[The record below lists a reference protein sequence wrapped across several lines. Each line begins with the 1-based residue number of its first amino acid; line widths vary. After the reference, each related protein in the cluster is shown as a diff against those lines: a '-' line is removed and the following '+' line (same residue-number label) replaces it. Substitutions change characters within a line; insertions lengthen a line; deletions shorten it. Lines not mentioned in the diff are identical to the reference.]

1 MTARLSI
8 TRRAL
13 AAMLVG
19 LGASAC
25 AAHGDVYRPPVAH
38 AGLVQVDVYD
48 RTSGATL
55 DVYPSDGRRYIV
67 GVPGH
72 EYAVRIRNTTGA
84 RVLVVT
90 SVDGVNVISGETA
103 APSQSGYVLAPWA
116 SVEVAG
122 WRKSLERT
130 AAFYFTEHES
140 SYAARTGRPA
150 NVGVIG
156 VAAFREKPQPIA
168 HQDLYMRPAPA
179 AAEAQA
185 PGAPASHGAAGGDES
200 ARNESASRLAKS
212 APLGTGHG
220 RDEASRVS
228 VVRFERASET
238 PCEVVTLRYD
248 RRENLVAMGVLPSS
262 GPRYG
267 GEPNPFPAGL
277 AFTPDP
283 PR

>member
-1 MTARLSI
+1 
-8 TRRAL
+8 
-13 AAMLVG
+13 
-19 LGASAC
+19 
-25 AAHGDVYRPPVAH
+25 
-38 AGLVQVDVYD
+38 
-48 RTSGATL
+48 
-55 DVYPSDGRRYIV
+55 
-67 GVPGH
+67 
-72 EYAVRIRNTTGA
+72 
-84 RVLVVT
+84 VL
-90 SVDGVNVISGETA
+90 E
-103 APSQSGYVLAPWA
+103 PWA
-116 SVEVAG
+116 SVEIAG

-168 HQDLYMRPAPA
+168 RRELEMRPAPV

-185 PGAPASHGAAGGDES
+185 QSAPAPRGAASADES
-200 ARNESASRLAKS
+200 ARNDSASRLAKA

-220 RDEASRVS
+220 RDEASRVT
-228 VVRFERASET
+228 VVRFERASES
-238 PCEVVTLRYD
+238 PSEVVTLRYD
-248 RRENLVAMGVLPSS
+248 RRENLVAMGVLPPG

-267 GEPNPFPAGL
+267 GEPNAFPGGL